1 MWRSNKVGTQVRVG
15 GQGTSKVGY
24 VPISVGKDEDR
35 PLVFQDMVVLVPNQ
49 GTYPTP
55 HNSPH
60 LGTQGRV
67 K

>member
-1 MWRSNKVGTQVRVG
+1 MRTDLNF
-15 GQGTSKVGY
+15 
-24 VPISVGKDEDR
+24 
-35 PLVFQDMVVLVPNQ
+35 FQDMVVVIPTQ

-67 K
+67 E